1 MRDTDRELVRG
12 MGLFAGVAPVH
23 FDDLMQASF
32 LQRFPAGTQLITEGD
47 PCDFLHVVVEG
58 CAELYATAADRQTAL
73 ALVEPVGTFI
83 LAAVIKDTYYLMSAR
98 TVTRSRILMIPA
110 SRVRAVFA
118 ADHDFARAVVTE
130 LASAFRTMVR
140 LLKDQKLRTGA
151 ERLANA
157 LLRLHREQGSP
168 KVLTLPIE
176 KRMLASL
183 LGMTPENLSR
193 AFVALAPFGV
203 SVDGPTITIKH
214 AAKLAQFA
222 KPTLL
227 IDAKEP

>member
-1 MRDTDRELVRG
+1 MRDEDLKLVRN
-12 MGLFAGVAPVH
+12 MDLFAGAAPAR
-23 FDDLMQASF
+23 FDELMQASF
-32 LQRFPAGTQLITEGD
+32 LQRFPAGTQLVTEGD
-47 PCDFLHVVVEG
+47 PCDFLHIVVEG
-58 CAELYATAADRQTAL
+58 CVELFATAADRQSAL
-73 ALVEPVGTFI
+73 ALVEPVSTFI

-110 SRVRAVFA
+110 SSVRAVFA

-193 AFVALAPFGV
+193 AFATLAPFGV
-203 SVDGPTITIKH
+203 SVDGPTIKITH
-214 AAKLAQFA
+214 PTKLAQFA